1 MAGCSP
7 EEKTYRRFLEL
18 FLGEFRGPCGGGEPQ
33 PEPEPEES
41 EPEPEP
47 ELVAAEAREASV
59 EEAGEAAAAG
69 AASEEGEHEQERED
83 PEPEEEA
90 VEEEAAAAAAAGE
103 EAAARGQSAV
113 PPPQPRLPPLPPLPR
128 PLSERITRE
137 EVEGESLDLCLQ
149 QLYKYNCPSF
159 LAAALARATS
169 DEVLQSD
176 LSAHYIPKETDGTE
190 GTVEI
195 ETVKLA
201 RSVFS
206 KLHEICCSWVKD
218 FPLRRRPQL
227 YYETSI
233 HAIKNM
239 RRKMEDKHV
248 CIPDF
253 NMLFN
258 LEDQEE
264 QAYFAVFDGHG
275 GVDAAIYASVHLH
288 VNLVRQE
295 MFPHDPAEAL
305 CRAFRVT
312 DERFV
317 QKAARESLRC
327 GTTGVVTFI
336 RGNML
341 HVAWV
346 GDSQVMLV
354 RKGQA
359 VELMKP
365 HKPDREDEKQRIEA
379 LGGCVVWFGAWRVN
393 GSLSVSRAI
402 GDAEHK
408 PYICGDADSAS
419 TVLDGTEDYLI
430 LACDGFYDTVNPDEA
445 VKVVS
450 DHLKENNGDSSMVAH
465 KLVASAR
472 DAGSSDNITVIVV
485 FLRDMNKAVNVSEDS
500 DWTENSFQ
508 GGQEAGGDDKESH
521 GECKRP
527 WPQHQCSAPAD
538 LGYEGRV
545 DSFTDRTSLSPGS
558 QSNVLEDP
566 GYLDLTQIETS
577 KPHGAQFLPPVEMF
591 GPGAPKRAN
600 LINELIMEEKSVPS
614 SLPKWSGAG
623 EFLSSFNVGSAG
635 QQVCSMES
643 LPPVCFRLENEQFK
657 FLGKRV
663 SRLSHLYYHYSKR
676 WHGFRFNPKF
686 YSFLSAQESSH
697 KTGTS
702 LSSLIRNGK
711 RNRMLRGSLPWRQN
725 SWKGYSENMMR
736 KLKKSNDTPYPD
748 LPGSFKI

>member
-1 MAGCSP
+1 
-7 EEKTYRRFLEL
+7 
-18 FLGEFRGPCGGGEPQ
+18 
-33 PEPEPEES
+33 
-41 EPEPEP
+41 
-47 ELVAAEAREASV
+47 
-59 EEAGEAAAAG
+59 
-69 AASEEGEHEQERED
+69 
-83 PEPEEEA
+83 
-90 VEEEAAAAAAAGE
+90 
-103 EAAARGQSAV
+103 
-113 PPPQPRLPPLPPLPR
+113 
-128 PLSERITRE
+128 
-137 EVEGESLDLCLQ
+137 
-149 QLYKYNCPSF
+149 NCPSF
-159 LAAALARATS
+159 LASALARATS

-176 LSAHYIPKETDGTE
+176 LSAHFLPKRVDNADGIIQ
-190 GTVEI
+190 I

-201 RSVFS
+201 RLVYS
-206 KLHEICCSWVKD
+206 KLHEICSSWVKD
-218 FPLRRRPQL
+218 FPLQPKPHR
-227 YYETSI
+227 YYDTSI

-253 NMLFN
+253 NVLFN

-275 GVDAAIYASVHLH
+275 GVDAAIYASIHLH
-288 VNLVRQE
+288 VNMVHQE
-295 MFPHDPAEAL
+295 MFQQDPAEAL

-341 HVAWV
+341 HVAWL

-354 RKGQA
+354 RRGQA

-365 HKPDREDEKQRIEA
+365 HKPDREDEKKRIEA

-419 TVLDGTEDYLI
+419 TVLDGSEDYLI

-445 VKVVS
+445 VKVVA

-485 FLRDMNKAVNVSEDS
+485 FLRDMNAAVAASEES

-508 GGQEAGGDDKESH
+508 GGQEDNGEDKENH
-521 GECKRP
+521 GDCKRP

-545 DSFTDRTSLSPGS
+545 DSFTDRTSLSIGS
-558 QSNVLEDP
+558 GVNPLEDQ
-566 GYLDLTQIETS
+566 GYLDLT
-577 KPHGAQFLPPVEMF
+577 
-591 GPGAPKRAN
+591 
-600 LINELIMEEKSVPS
+600 
-614 SLPKWSGAG
+614 
-623 EFLSSFNVGSAG
+623 
-635 QQVCSMES
+635 
-643 LPPVCFRLENEQFK
+643 
-657 FLGKRV
+657 
-663 SRLSHLYYHYSKR
+663 
-676 WHGFRFNPKF
+676 
-686 YSFLSAQESSH
+686 

-702 LSSLIRNGK
+702 TPQSAKCLPPVPVFSPGIPKSAGSISSSPVKGESPELSASPGCGRSARRVGDASLSWGAAGQDIYRVRASSPVFSGLEDELFQSLGK
-711 RNRMLRGSLPWRQN
+711 RGAFPHFRLCSGKRRRGGRLKPKFHTPLWAPEPCQGEGSGLALPVRGRRSRRALARASPWR
-725 SWKGYSENMMR
+725 R
-736 KLKKSNDTPYPD
+736 
-748 LPGSFKI
+748 LPSHGSFSECWMRRQSHCIAEPHLHQRCKM

>member
-1 MAGCSP
+1 MAGCIP

-18 FLGEFRGPCGGGEPQ
+18 FLGEFRGPCGGGEPEL
-33 PEPEPEES
+33 EPEPES
-41 EPEPEP
+41 EPEP
-47 ELVAAEAREASV
+47 ELVAAEAAEASV
-59 EEAGEAAAAG
+59 EEAGEEAATVAAT
-69 AASEEGEHEQERED
+69 EEGEQERD

-90 VEEEAAAAAAAGE
+90 VEEETVAAEGEEE
-103 EAAARGQSAV
+103 EAAAARGHSAV
-113 PPPQPRLPPLPPLPR
+113 PPPPPQPQLPPLPPLPR

-176 LSAHYIPKETDGTE
+176 LSAHYIPKEMDGTE

-206 KLHEICCSWVKD
+206 KLHEVCCSWVKD

-275 GVDAAIYASVHLH
+275 GVDAAIYASIHLH

-485 FLRDMNKAVNVSEDS
+485 FLRDMNKAVNVSEES

-508 GGQEAGGDDKESH
+508 GGQEDGGDDKENH

-538 LGYEGRV
+538 LGYDGRV

-558 QSNVLEDP
+558 QINVLEDP
-566 GYLDLTQIETS
+566 GYLDLTQIEAS
-577 KPHGAQFLPPVEMF
+577 KPHSAQFLPPVEMF
-591 GPGAPKRAN
+591 GPDAPKKAN
-600 LINELIMEEKSVPS
+600 LINELIMEKKLVQS
-614 SLPKWSGAG
+614 SLPEWSGAG
-623 EFLSSFNVGSAG
+623 ECPSSFNLGSTG
-635 QQVCSMES
+635 QQIYRMES
-643 LPPVCFRLENEQFK
+643 LSPVCSRLENEQFK

-663 SRLSHLYYHYSKR
+663 SRLSHLRYHYSKR
-676 WHGFRFNPKF
+676 RHGFKFNPKF
-686 YSFLSAQESSH
+686 YSFLSAREPSH
-697 KTGTS
+697 KIGASLTS
-702 LSSLIRNGK
+702 LTRSGK
-711 RNRMLRGSLPWRQN
+711 RNRMLRSSLPWRQN
-725 SWKGYSENMMR
+725 SWKGYSEIMTR
-736 KLKKSNDTPYPD
+736 KFEKNDIPYPD
-748 LPGSFKI
+748 LPWSFKI

>member
-1 MAGCSP
+1 MAAGGSA
-7 EEKTYRRFLEL
+7 EEKSYRRFLEL
-18 FLGEFRGPCGGGEPQ
+18 FLGELRGPFVAPPPPPPPPAAADGAPDGAAEDKGKDEEPEGEPQ
-33 PEPEPEES
+33 PP
-41 EPEPEP
+41 
-47 ELVAAEAREASV
+47 A
-59 EEAGEAAAAG
+59 
-69 AASEEGEHEQERED
+69 
-83 PEPEEEA
+83 
-90 VEEEAAAAAAAGE
+90 
-103 EAAARGQSAV
+103 
-113 PPPQPRLPPLPPLPR
+113 LPPLPR
-128 PLSERITRE
+128 PLPEHITEE

-176 LSAHYIPKETDGTE
+176 LSVLYLPKQEDNADGIIQ
-190 GTVEI
+190 I

-201 RSVFS
+201 RLVFN
-206 KLHEICCSWVKD
+206 KLHEICSNWVKD
-218 FPLRRRPQL
+218 FPLQIKPHR

-275 GVDAAIYASVHLH
+275 GVDAAIYASIHLH
-288 VNLVRQE
+288 VNLVHQE
-295 MFPHDPAEAL
+295 MFQHDPTEAL
-305 CRAFRVT
+305 CKAFRVT

-341 HVAWV
+341 HVAWL

-354 RKGQA
+354 RRGQA

-365 HKPDREDEKQRIEA
+365 HKPDREDEKKRIEA

-419 TVLDGTEDYLI
+419 TVLDGSEDYLI

-445 VKVVS
+445 VKVVA

-485 FLRDMNKAVNVSEDS
+485 FLRDMNAAVNASEES

-508 GGQEAGGDDKESH
+508 GGQEDSGEDKENH
-521 GECKRP
+521 GDCKRP

-538 LGYEGRV
+538 LGYDGRV
-545 DSFTDRTSLSPGS
+545 DSFTDRTSLSVGS
-558 QSNVLEDP
+558 KINLFDQ
-566 GYLDLTQIETS
+566 GYLDLTTMEAS
-577 KPHGAQFLPPVEMF
+577 KPQSAKCLPPVQVF
-591 GPGAPKRAN
+591 SPGIP
-600 LINELIMEEKSVPS
+600 KSVNLGNGSTVKTEAPESAALSVHGQSDPRCTAPPS
-614 SLPKWSGAG
+614 L
-623 EFLSSFNVGSAG
+623 GSAG
-635 QQVCSMES
+635 QLGYSTEGFSPIFSRTEEEQPNSLGRRGSALFRFHVYNAKWRRETRLRPKFRASPFAREPSRTEGLGLS
-643 LPPVCFRLENEQFK
+643 LPVRSGSNIRMLETT
-657 FLGKRV
+657 
-663 SRLSHLYYHYSKR
+663 LST
-676 WHGFRFNPKF
+676 GFNPTR
-686 YSFLSAQESSH
+686 LQ
-697 KTGTS
+697 
-702 LSSLIRNGK
+702 L
-711 RNRMLRGSLPWRQN
+711 ML
-725 SWKGYSENMMR
+725 
-736 KLKKSNDTPYPD
+736 
-748 LPGSFKI
+748 

>member
-1 MAGCSP
+1 MAAGGSGSGSA
-7 EEKTYRRFLEL
+7 EEKSYRRFLEL
-18 FLGEFRGPCGGGEPQ
+18 FLGEFRGPFGA
-33 PEPEPEES
+33 

-47 ELVAAEAREASV
+47 EPAPAPPPAA
-59 EEAGEAAAAG
+59 
-69 AASEEGEHEQERED
+69 D
-83 PEPEEEA
+83 
-90 VEEEAAAAAAAGE
+90 AAAAAEEDPGAEGEAGTTAEAE
-103 EAAARGQSAV
+103 ESEGDGGGDGDPQPPA
-113 PPPQPRLPPLPPLPR
+113 PPPPPPPLPPLPR
-128 PLSERITRE
+128 PLSEYITEE
-137 EVEGESLDLCLQ
+137 EVEGECLDLCLQ

-176 LSAHYIPKETDGTE
+176 LSAHYLPKHVDNADGIIQ
-190 GTVEI
+190 I

-201 RSVFS
+201 RLVFS
-206 KLHEICCSWVKD
+206 KLHEICSNWVKE
-218 FPLRRRPQL
+218 FPLQPKPHR

-275 GVDAAIYASVHLH
+275 GVDAAIYASIHLH
-288 VNLVRQE
+288 VNMVHQE
-295 MFPHDPAEAL
+295 MFQHDPAEAL

-341 HVAWV
+341 HVAWL

-354 RKGQA
+354 RRGQA

-365 HKPDREDEKQRIEA
+365 HKPDREDEKKRIEA

-419 TVLDGTEDYLI
+419 TVLDGSEDYLI

-445 VKVVS
+445 VKVVA

-485 FLRDMNKAVNVSEDS
+485 FLRDMNAAVAVSEES

-508 GGQEAGGDDKESH
+508 GGQEDTGEDKENH
-521 GECKRP
+521 GDCKRP

-545 DSFTDRTSLSPGS
+545 DSFTDRTSLSIGS
-558 QSNVLEDP
+558 SVHPFDDQ
-566 GYLDLTQIETS
+566 GYLDLTKTETS
-577 KPHGAQFLPPVEMF
+577 TPQSAKRLPPIQAF
-591 GPGAPKRAN
+591 SPGKP
-600 LINELIMEEKSVPS
+600 KSVNLLNGLAVKNESPERIVPTS
-614 SLPKWSGAG
+614 SLCGQSDPRGYHAPLALGA
-623 EFLSSFNVGSAG
+623 AG
-635 QQVCSMES
+635 QRVYRAKGLS
-643 LPPVCFRLENEQFK
+643 PIFFGLEDELFK
-657 FLGKRV
+657 SLGKRAASFHFRPCTGKRRRGARLKPKFHTPLLAREPSHREGSSLSLPV
-663 SRLSHLYYHYSKR
+663 RGCGSRRLSVRHS
-676 WHGFRFNPKF
+676 
-686 YSFLSAQESSH
+686 
-697 KTGTS
+697 
-702 LSSLIRNGK
+702 
-711 RNRMLRGSLPWRQN
+711 PWWR
-725 SWKGYSENMMR
+725 
-736 KLKKSNDTPYPD
+736 
-748 LPGSFKI
+748 LPGHSACSESMFLLRRQSSCIPASYLHQCCKM

>member
-1 MAGCSP
+1 MKSFRVIFLHIISQRKRMAQKG
-7 EEKTYRRFLEL
+7 L
-18 FLGEFRGPCGGGEPQ
+18 
-33 PEPEPEES
+33 
-41 EPEPEP
+41 
-47 ELVAAEAREASV
+47 
-59 EEAGEAAAAG
+59 
-69 AASEEGEHEQERED
+69 
-83 PEPEEEA
+83 
-90 VEEEAAAAAAAGE
+90 
-103 EAAARGQSAV
+103 
-113 PPPQPRLPPLPPLPR
+113 
-128 PLSERITRE
+128 
-137 EVEGESLDLCLQ
+137 
-149 QLYKYNCPSF
+149 
-159 LAAALARATS
+159 
-169 DEVLQSD
+169 
-176 LSAHYIPKETDGTE
+176 
-190 GTVEI
+190 
-195 ETVKLA
+195 
-201 RSVFS
+201 
-206 KLHEICCSWVKD
+206 W
-218 FPLRRRPQL
+218 
-227 YYETSI
+227 
-233 HAIKNM
+233 
-239 RRKMEDKHV
+239 
-248 CIPDF
+248 
-253 NMLFN
+253 
-258 LEDQEE
+258 DQEE

-275 GVDAAIYASVHLH
+275 GVDAAIYASIHLH

-485 FLRDMNKAVNVSEDS
+485 FLRDMNKAVNVSEES

-508 GGQEAGGDDKESH
+508 GGQEDGGDDKENH

-538 LGYEGRV
+538 LGYDGRV

-558 QSNVLEDP
+558 QINVLEDP
-566 GYLDLTQIETS
+566 GYLDLTQLEAS
-577 KPHGAQFLPPVEMF
+577 KPHSAQFLPSVEMF
-591 GPGAPKRAN
+591 GPGAPKKAN
-600 LINELIMEEKSVPS
+600 LTNELMMEKKSVQS
-614 SLPKWSGAG
+614 SLPEWSGAG
-623 EFLSSFNVGSAG
+623 EFPAAFNLGSTG
-635 QQVCSMES
+635 EQVYRMES
-643 LPPVCFRLENEQFK
+643 LSPVCLGLENEQLK
-657 FLGKRV
+657 SPGNRV
-663 SRLSHLYYHYSKR
+663 SRLSHLRHHYSKK
-676 WHGFRFNPKF
+676 WHRFRYNPKF
-686 YSFLSAQESSH
+686 YSFLSAEEPSH
-697 KTGTS
+697 KIGTS
-702 LSSLIRNGK
+702 LSSLTGSGK
-711 RNRMLRGSLPWRQN
+711 RNRIRSSLPWRQN
-725 SWKGYSENMMR
+725 SWKGYSENMR
-736 KLKKSNDTPYPD
+736 KLRKSHDIPCPD
-748 LPGSFKI
+748 LPWSYKIE

>member
-18 FLGEFRGPCGGGEPQ
+18 FLGEFRGPCGGGEPEPD
-33 PEPEPEES
+33 PEPES
-41 EPEPEP
+41 EPEPE
-47 ELVAAEAREASV
+47 LIAAEATEALV
-59 EEAGEAAAAG
+59 EESGEEAATLAATEDG
-69 AASEEGEHEQERED
+69 EQEPEHD

-90 VEEEAAAAAAAGE
+90 VEEEAVAAAEGE
-103 EAAARGQSAV
+103 EEEEAVAATGQSAV
-113 PPPQPRLPPLPPLPR
+113 QPPPQLQLPPLPPLPR

-275 GVDAAIYASVHLH
+275 GVDAAIYASIHLH

-485 FLRDMNKAVNVSEDS
+485 FLRDMNKAVNVSEES

-508 GGQEAGGDDKESH
+508 GGQEDGGDDKENH

-538 LGYEGRV
+538 LGYDGRV

-558 QSNVLEDP
+558 QINVLEDP
-566 GYLDLTQIETS
+566 GYLDLTQIEAS
-577 KPHGAQFLPPVEMF
+577 KPHSAQFLPPVEMF
-591 GPGAPKRAN
+591 GPVVPKKAN
-600 LINELIMEEKSVPS
+600 LINELMMEKISVQS
-614 SLPKWSGAG
+614 SLPEWSDAG
-623 EFLSSFNVGSAG
+623 EFPTSFNLGSTG
-635 QQVCSMES
+635 QQIHRTESSSPVCS
-643 LPPVCFRLENEQFK
+643 RLENEQFK
-657 FLGKRV
+657 TLGV
-663 SRLSHLYYHYSKR
+663 SRLSHLRHHYSKR
-676 WHGFRFNPKF
+676 RLGFRFNAQF
-686 YSFLSAQESSH
+686 YSFLSVWELSH

-702 LSSLIRNGK
+702 LSSLTRSGK
-711 RNRMLRGSLPWRQN
+711 RERMLRSSLPWRQN
-725 SWKGYSENMMR
+725 IWKGCSESMM
-736 KLKKSNDTPYPD
+736 KLRENDDIPHSD
-748 LPGSFKI
+748 LPWSYKI

>member
-18 FLGEFRGPCGGGEPQ
+18 FLGEFRGPCGGGEP
-33 PEPEPEES
+33 EPEPES
-41 EPEPEP
+41 EPEP
-47 ELVAAEAREASV
+47 ELVAAEAAEASV
-59 EEAGEAAAAG
+59 EDPGEESATVAAT
-69 AASEEGEHEQERED
+69 EEGEQEQD

-90 VEEEAAAAAAAGE
+90 VEEEAEAVAAAEGEEEEE
-103 EAAARGQSAV
+103 EAAPGHSAV
-113 PPPQPRLPPLPPLPR
+113 QPPPQPQLPPLPPLPR

-190 GTVEI
+190 GSVEI

-206 KLHEICCSWVKD
+206 KLHEICCTWVKD

-275 GVDAAIYASVHLH
+275 GVDAAIYASIHLH

-295 MFPHDPAEAL
+295 VFPHDPAEAL

-317 QKAARESLRC
+317 QKAA
-327 GTTGVVTFI
+327 
-336 RGNML
+336 
-341 HVAWV
+341 
-346 GDSQVMLV
+346 
-354 RKGQA
+354 
-359 VELMKP
+359 
-365 HKPDREDEKQRIEA
+365 REDEKQRIEA

-485 FLRDMNKAVNVSEDS
+485 FLRDMNKAVNVSEES

-508 GGQEAGGDDKESH
+508 GGQEDGGDDKENH

-538 LGYEGRV
+538 LGYDGRV

-558 QSNVLEDP
+558 QINVLEDP
-566 GYLDLTQIETS
+566 GYLDLTQIEAT
-577 KPHGAQFLPPVEMF
+577 KPHSAQILPSVEMF
-591 GPGAPKRAN
+591 GLGAPKQAN
-600 LINELIMEEKSVPS
+600 LINELIMKEKSVRS
-614 SLPKWSGAG
+614 SLPERNGAG
-623 EFLSSFNVGSAG
+623 EFPG
-635 QQVCSMES
+635 QQIYRMES
-643 LPPVCFRLENEQFK
+643 LSLVCSGLENEQFK
-657 FLGKRV
+657 YLGKRV
-663 SRLSHLYYHYSKR
+663 SRLYHLRHYYFKR

-686 YSFLSAQESSH
+686 YSFLSAREPSH
-697 KTGTS
+697 KMGIS
-702 LSSLIRNGK
+702 LSSLTRSGK
-711 RNRMLRGSLPWRQN
+711 RNRMLRSYVPWREN
-725 SWKGYSENMMR
+725 SWKGYSENTMR
-736 KLKKSNDTPYPD
+736 KVRKSNDIPYAD
-748 LPGSFKI
+748 LLWSYKI

>member
-1 MAGCSP
+1 MAGCIP

-18 FLGEFRGPCGGGEPQ
+18 FLGEFRGPCGGGEPE
-33 PEPEPEES
+33 PEPEPES
-41 EPEPEP
+41 EPEP
-47 ELVAAEAREASV
+47 ELVAAEAAEASV
-59 EEAGEAAAAG
+59 EELAEEAATVAAT
-69 AASEEGEHEQERED
+69 EEGEPEQEQD

-90 VEEEAAAAAAAGE
+90 VEEEAVAAAEGEEE
-103 EAAARGQSAV
+103 EAAAARGHSAV
-113 PPPQPRLPPLPPLPR
+113 PPPQPQLPPLPPLPR
-128 PLSERITRE
+128 PLSERITLE

-275 GVDAAIYASVHLH
+275 GVDAAIYASIHLH

-419 TVLDGTEDYLI
+419 TVLDGTEDYLL

-485 FLRDMNKAVNVSEDS
+485 FLRDMNKAVHVSEES

-508 GGQEAGGDDKESH
+508 GGQEDGGDDKENH

-538 LGYEGRV
+538 LGYDGRV
-545 DSFTDRTSLSPGS
+545 DSFTDRTSLNPGS
-558 QSNVLEDP
+558 QINVLEDP
-566 GYLDLTQIETS
+566 GYLDLTQIEAS
-577 KPHGAQFLPPVEMF
+577 KPHSVQFLPPVEMF
-591 GPGAPKRAN
+591 GPGAPKKAN
-600 LINELIMEEKSVPS
+600 LINELITEKKSVQS
-614 SLPKWSGAG
+614 SLPEWSGAG
-623 EFLSSFNVGSAG
+623 EFPSSFNLGSTG
-635 QQVCSMES
+635 QQIYRMES
-643 LPPVCFRLENEQFK
+643 LSPVCSRLENEQFK

-663 SRLSHLYYHYSKR
+663 SRLSHLRHHYSKR
-676 WHGFRFNPKF
+676 WHGFRFNPKS
-686 YSFLSAQESSH
+686 YSFLSAREPSH
-697 KTGTS
+697 KIGTS
-702 LSSLIRNGK
+702 LSSLIRSGK
-711 RNRMLRGSLPWRQN
+711 RNRMLRSSLPWRQS

-736 KLKKSNDTPYPD
+736 RLRKSNDMPYPD
-748 LPGSFKI
+748 RPWSYKI